1 MRIGV
6 RRMAP
11 IAVADVIDGVA
22 FGALATAV
30 MGHVAPIVMS
40 LTAFSGSAQYAM
52 LAVLRGNGTLAAA
65 LLAAA
70 ALNARYL
77 AISAAV
83 TAQVP
88 GSRWRRAAC
97 CVLLTDANWAVAA
110 DGSPTRLIAAA
121 VTELLAWTLG
131 TALGVAGGA
140 ALGDPLR
147 LGLDAAF
154 PALFA
159 WLLREQLADR
169 PAVMAALLGATIA
182 LALTPLL
189 PPGLPVLVA
198 GVACAAWGAA
208 R

>member
-1 MRIGV
+1 
-6 RRMAP
+6 MAP
-11 IAVADVIDGVA
+11 IAVADVVDGLA
-22 FGALATAV
+22 FGALAVAV

-52 LAVLRGNGTLAAA
+52 LAVVRGNGTLAAA

-83 TAQVP
+83 AAWVP
-88 GSRWRRAAC
+88 GSRWRRAGC
-97 CVLLTDANWAVAA
+97 CLLLTDANWAVAA
-110 DGSPTRLIAAA
+110 DGTPARLLGAAL
-121 VTELLAWTLG
+121 TELVAWTGG
-131 TALGVAGGA
+131 TALGVVFGT
-140 ALGDPLR
+140 ALGNPLH

-159 WLLREQLADR
+159 WLLRDQLADR
-169 PAVMAALLGATIA
+169 PAVLAALAGAAIA
-182 LALTPLL
+182 LALTPVL
-189 PPGLPVLVA
+189 PAGLPVLAA
-198 GVACAAWGAA
+198 GLACGAWGARGAA

>member
-1 MRIGV
+1 
-6 RRMAP
+6 MAP

-22 FGALATAV
+22 FGALAAAA

-83 TAQVP
+83 AERVP

-110 DGSPTRLIAAA
+110 DGTPTRLIAAA
-121 VTELLAWTLG
+121 LTELAAWTTGTAIGVAFG
-131 TALGVAGGA
+131 TALG
-140 ALGDPLR
+140 DPTR

-159 WLLREQLADR
+159 WLLRDRLADR
-169 PAVMAALLGATIA
+169 PAVLAALIGAAIA

-189 PPGLPVLVA
+189 PPGLPVLIA
-198 GVACAAWGAA
+198 GLACATWGAL

>member
-1 MRIGV
+1 
-6 RRMAP
+6 MAP
-11 IAVADVIDGVA
+11 IAVADVVDGLA
-22 FGALATAV
+22 FGALAVAV

-52 LAVLRGNGTLAAA
+52 LAVLRGDGTPAAA

-77 AISAAV
+77 AISAVVA
-83 TAQVP
+83 AWVP

-110 DGSPTRLIAAA
+110 DGTPTRLIAAA
-121 VTELLAWTLG
+121 LTELAAWTGG
-131 TALGVAGGA
+131 TALGVVFGT
-140 ALGDPLR
+140 ALGDPLH

-159 WLLREQLADR
+159 WLLRDQLADR
-169 PAVMAALLGATIA
+169 PAVLAALVGATVA

-189 PPGLPVLVA
+189 PAGLPVLIA
-198 GVACAAWGAA
+198 GVACAAWGAT